1 MVSCSWTALSI
12 VMGALRQS
20 FSHLG
25 VWRSRQPVLIADES
39 ITLKD
44 LARTYLYQL
53 CFLPKWPTAS
63 QNSTSNRAM
72 CWSPQMVLE
81 EPLHIPVI
89 TISKMEQL
97 NHTLIAFIDLFLRW
111 HYITGLKLTLNFFF
125 QLQCVYVY
133 PYATACIWWSEQDQ
147 WESVLSF
154 HQEGLDHTQV
164 AQLGSKCLYLLTECS
179 LFWEGHDFSLGH
191 CP

>member
-125 QLQCVYVY
+125 SITVRV
-133 PYATACIWWSEQDQ
+133 CIPICHSLHMMVRTRPVGI
-147 WESVLSF
+147 SSLLPSR
-154 HQEGLDHTQV
+154 GTGSHTGGPAWQ
-164 AQLGSKCLYLLTECS
+164 
-179 LFWEGHDFSLGH
+179 
-191 CP
+191 